1 MQSLPLIG
9 TQKTM
14 YMWNTGLR
22 GTANERRCNIIMHY
36 LDADSINSVLSGQ
49 DIQRLKVESEKR
61 IMEREYNSYQLMRSM
76 IGYMLLRNSLDMLGV
91 KYSYLFYKEIKGYKA
106 PIPIL
111 MPHSLIISST
121 SKARIKNRIIR
132 RKNIYEC

>member
-1 MQSLPLIG
+1 
-9 TQKTM
+9 M
-14 YMWNTGLR
+14 Y
-22 GTANERRCNIIMHY
+22 Y
-36 LDADSINSVLSGQ
+36 LDTDSSNSVLSGQ
-49 DIQRLKVESEKR
+49 EIQRLKVESEKR

-76 IGYMLLRNSLDMLGV
+76 IGYMLLRNSLDMLGI

-121 SKARIKNRIIR
+121 SKARIKNRIIQKQISEIIDIYNHNENHIKR
-132 RKNIYEC
+132 ILNKLYGRKNIYEC